1 MKKINKL
8 IGALIT
14 ATAILMWG
22 SRTVSYAQTVRVT
35 AVLFYSPTCPHCHIV
50 LEQVLPPLLEKY
62 GEQLEIYLVNVSEA
76 EGQQLYRS
84 AIDLFQIP
92 DERRGVPTLIV
103 GDKVLVG
110 SGEIPEQFP
119 GLIEAGLKAGGVPL
133 PAGIGL
139 KEASPILA
147 TPPEKA
153 SETPA
158 ALPTST
164 AQVAQAQSSAKPSQ
178 PLFMQRFNQDPV
190 GNSLSVA
197 MLIGMVI
204 SIIVVIWIFLGREEP
219 VNTHLSEIAIPILSI
234 AGLAVAGYLSYV
246 ELLRTPAV
254 CGPIGD
260 CNTVQ
265 SSPYAYLFGVIPVGL
280 LGVVGYL
287 LILALWGIYRFSS
300 SGLKKPAAL
309 LGWGMA
315 WFGVFFSAYL
325 TFLEP
330 FVIGATCAWCLMS
343 ALLMTLLLWA
353 YLGPA
358 INAWNA

>member
-1 MKKINKL
+1 MKKINTFMA
-8 IGALIT
+8 ALVT
-14 ATAILMWG
+14 AIAILMWG
-22 SRTVSYAQTVRVT
+22 SRTVSYAQNGRVS

-62 GEQLEIYLVNVSEA
+62 GEQLEIYLVNISEA
-76 EGQQLYRS
+76 EGQQLYRA

-119 GLIEAGLKAGGVPL
+119 GLIEAGLKAGGIPL
-133 PAGIGL
+133 PAGLEEIIPVAPTFQ
-139 KEASPILA
+139 KTA
-147 TPPEKA
+147 T
-153 SETPA
+153 ETPA
-158 ALPTST
+158 ALPSPTMPD
-164 AQVAQAQSSAKPSQ
+164 AQVQFSSKPSQ

-197 MLIGMVI
+197 VLIGMLI
-204 SIIVVIWIFLGREEP
+204 SIVAVIWIFLGREEP
-219 VNTHLSEIAIPILSI
+219 VNTRLSEPAIPLLSI

-280 LGVVGYL
+280 LGAVGYL

-300 SGLKKPAAL
+300 SGWKKPAAL
-309 LGWGMA
+309 LGWGLV

-330 FVIGATCAWCLMS
+330 FVIGATCAWCLTS
-343 ALLMTLLLWA
+343 AFLMTLLLWA

-358 INAWNA
+358 INAWNS

>member
-1 MKKINKL
+1 MKKVNKP
-8 IGALIT
+8 ITALIT
-14 ATAILMWG
+14 VIAILMWG
-22 SRTVSYAQTVRVT
+22 SRTVSYAQTGRVS

-62 GEQLEIYLVNVSEA
+62 GDQLEIYLVNISEA
-76 EGQQLYRS
+76 EGQQLYRTT
-84 AIDLFQIP
+84 IDLFQIP

-110 SGEIPEQFP
+110 SREIPEQFP
-119 GLIEAGLKAGGVPL
+119 GLIEAGLKVGGIPL
-133 PAGIGL
+133 PAGLGL
-139 KEASPILA
+139 GELIPA
-147 TPPEKA
+147 TSTPQEKVT
-153 SETPA
+153 ETPA
-158 ALPTST
+158 ELPSPTT
-164 AQVAQAQSSAKPSQ
+164 PVTQVDSPSKPSQ
-178 PLFMQRFNQDPV
+178 PLFLQRFNQDPV
-190 GNSLSVA
+190 GNSLSVVV
-197 MLIGMVI
+197 LIGMLI
-204 SIIVVIWIFLGREEP
+204 SIVAVIWIFLGREQP
-219 VNTHLSEIAIPILSI
+219 VSSSWVESSIPILSI

-246 ELLRTPAV
+246 ELLRAPAV

-265 SSPYAYLFGVIPVGL
+265 SSPYAYLFGIIPVGL
-280 LGVVGYL
+280 LGAVGYL
-287 LILALWGIYRFSS
+287 LILVLWGVYRFSS

-309 LGWGMA
+309 LGWGMV

-330 FVIGATCAWCLMS
+330 FVIGATCAWCLTS

-358 INAWNA
+358 INAWNS